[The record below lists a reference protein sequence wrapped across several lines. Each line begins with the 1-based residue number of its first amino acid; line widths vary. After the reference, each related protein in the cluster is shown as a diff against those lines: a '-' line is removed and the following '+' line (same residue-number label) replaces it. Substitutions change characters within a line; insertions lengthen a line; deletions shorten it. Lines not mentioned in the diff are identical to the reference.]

1 MITLFFYQT
10 IINLPRLKGDQI
22 NILLI
27 GVCHPIKELKKER
40 LFQNIKKIKNDSS
53 DNKTCYYFDYIV
65 TDQVCPTKS

>member
-40 LFQNIKKIKNDSS
+40 LFQNIKKKQKMIHQ
-53 DNKTCYYFDYIV
+53 TTRLV
-65 TDQVCPTKS
+65 TTLTIL